1 MADPLSIASGVAGLL
16 SLGIQVTQSLVDF
29 YSAFKHQTSDIAKIT
44 QSLESLLAIFRSLG
58 GALQDRQPGTDALL
72 QEIMKSTQGCHA
84 IIKEL
89 QAECQKFQ
97 KTSAAGY
104 TSRIK
109 FFGRQA
115 TYPFRKSTL
124 QKLEED
130 IEEIQDRLSLAL
142 NVLQLKNQNRLDD
155 GMSDLKS
162 LLKSTAANQISS
174 TICEWLQAPDA
185 SINHNDICPKRHT
198 GTGLWFI
205 QSPHF
210 QDWLV
215 KRKSFLWINGF
226 AGSGKSVL
234 CSTAIQHMLHEKNNR
249 QNGVD
254 VTIGVGYFYFSF
266 NDESKQDIS
275 GMLRALLVQ
284 LLAQLYHCEESLEKL
299 HALYRH
305 SSPPVDALLDCLRK
319 IISRFS
325 ETYLLIDALDESPR
339 DTKRDSVLSAINA
352 MQQWGLPGLHLLVTS
367 RDEVD
372 IRQALAISDDQDI
385 SMKNV
390 EIDKDIV
397 NFVSYQL
404 NNDPKLQ
411 KWKERHSEIQDRLTE
426 KAQGVF
432 RYIEC
437 QFLALKRA
445 RNRNQLDECL
455 TSLPR
460 DLDGTYQRILCSID
474 EEHIEDVRRFLTV
487 LCVSN
492 RPLTIKELIH
502 AHAVDLREP
511 PHLDHGRIYE
521 EEDDLVEVC
530 RGLIELSTVEDDT
543 GLEVR
548 IARIAHFSVQEYLE
562 SERVV
567 RSEAAKFAI
576 RKELANTE
584 MAQILLVY
592 LLEPM
597 LSDGVLDMAKLEEF
611 PLAHFAAMQ
620 WFHHYGSPCQDL
632 VLRLFAGKTDSF
644 VTWVRLHDLD
654 RPWNTSVEFERAV
667 EDIPLPLYY
676 TALLGLHDV
685 LSALIANLGDE
696 ASISDAVHAT
706 GGKWN
711 NALLAAAS
719 QGHEKVVKILLDRG
733 ADVNL
738 RVGGTNPIL
747 EASSK
752 GHQSVVQ
759 MLVDHGVDVNCRGG
773 RDGNALLMA
782 STYGYKEVVQILL
795 DNGADANDSG
805 ERYCHALVA
814 ASSKGH
820 DTIIQCLLDHGAD
833 INARDGL
840 YGSSCDALQAAVLKD
855 HRKVV
860 QVLLDRGADVNRLI
874 GRDGNALQV
883 ASSKGHE
890 ELVRLLLDHG
900 ADVNSQCGHFGNALQ
915 AAVFHGH
922 EKVVNILLDHGADI
936 HSLGGAY
943 TNALVAAASSG
954 HEKILQMLIDQGA
967 DIHFESELFGDS
979 LQAAAYGG
987 QENMVQSLL
996 DRGANVNAQGGT
1008 FGNALQAAS
1017 HKGCTKI
1024 VQNLLSHGA
1033 NPKAQ
1038 GGSFGTALQAAC
1050 VRNSEEIVRILLD
1063 LGVDI
1068 NASSPKFGSAL
1079 EVASSEGHEGLVQM
1093 LLDEG
1098 ADVNAQGGVYGN
1110 ALQFASAYGHEK
1122 VVHILLN
1129 RGADVNAQGGR
1140 YGTALLAALAK
1151 DQGRVVEILLDRGA
1165 DIKPIL

>member
-29 YSAFKHQTSDIAKIT
+29 YSAFKNQTGDITKIT
-44 QSLESLLAIFRSLG
+44 QSLESLLAIFRSLE
-58 GALQDRQPGTDALL
+58 GALQDRQPRTDALL
-72 QEIMKSTQGCHA
+72 QEIEKSTQGCHS

-89 QAECQKFQ
+89 QAECQKFR

-104 TSRIK
+104 TDRIK

-142 NVLQLKNQNRLDD
+142 NVLQLKNQNQFDD
-155 GMSDLKS
+155 RISDLK
-162 LLKSTAANQISS
+162 LLVERTAAIQISS
-174 TICEWLQAPDA
+174 TICEWLHAPDA
-185 SINHNDICPKRHT
+185 AIDHNNICPKRHT

-205 QSPHF
+205 QSPSF

-215 KRKSFLWINGF
+215 KRNSFLWINGF

-234 CSTAIQHMLHEKNNR
+234 CSTAIQYMLRERHNR
-249 QNGVD
+249 HNGSG
-254 VTIGVGYFYFSF
+254 VTLGVGYFYFSF

-275 GMLRALLVQ
+275 GMLRALLLQ
-284 LLAQLYHCEESLEKL
+284 LSAQLEHGEDCLEQL
-299 HALYRH
+299 HALYRP
-305 SSPPVDALLDCLRK
+305 SSPPVGALLDCLRK
-319 IISRFS
+319 IISHSS
-325 ETYLLIDALDESPR
+325 ETYLLIDALDECPR
-339 DTKRDSVLSAINA
+339 DNKRDNLLSAIKA

-372 IRQALAISDDQDI
+372 IHQSLEISSDQDI

-397 NFVSYQL
+397 KYVSYQL

-411 KWKERHSEIQDRLTE
+411 KWKERHNEIQDRLTE

-455 TSLPR
+455 NSLPR

-502 AHAVDLREP
+502 AHAVDLEDP
-511 PHLDHGRIYE
+511 PRLDHGRIYE
-521 EEDDLVEVC
+521 QEDDLVEVC
-530 RGLIELSTVEDDT
+530 RGLIELSAVEDDT
-543 GLEVR
+543 GLDVR

-576 RKELANTE
+576 RKEQANTE

-592 LLEPM
+592 LLDPM
-597 LSDGVLDMAKLEEF
+597 LSEGVLDMAKLEEF

-620 WFHHYGSPCQDL
+620 WFHHYGSSCQGL

-644 VTWVRLHDLD
+644 VTWARLHDLD
-654 RPWNTSVEFERAV
+654 RPWNTSVDFDRAV

-676 TALLGLHDV
+676 IALLGLHDV
-685 LSALIANLGDE
+685 LSALVANPGNE

-706 GGKWN
+706 GGKWS
-711 NALLAAAS
+711 NALQAAAS
-719 QGHEKVVKILLDRG
+719 NGHEKVVKILLDRG
-733 ADVNL
+733 AEVNL
-738 RVGGTNPIL
+738 RVGNTNPIL

-752 GHQSVVQ
+752 GHQNVVQ
-759 MLVDHGVDVNCRGG
+759 VLVDHGADVNCRGG

-782 STYGYKEVVQILL
+782 STHGHKEVVQILL
-795 DNGADANDSG
+795 DNGANANDPG
-805 ERYCHALVA
+805 EKYWYALVA
-814 ASSKGH
+814 ASRKGH
-820 DTIIQCLLDHGAD
+820 ENIVQNLLDHGAD
-833 INARDGL
+833 INAKDGL
-840 YGSSCDALQAAVLKD
+840 YGSSWDALQAAVFED

-860 QVLLDRGADVNRLI
+860 QILLDHGADVNRQT

-890 ELVRLLLDHG
+890 ELVRLLLDNG
-900 ADVNSQCGHFGNALQ
+900 ANVNSQCGHFGSALQ
-915 AAVFHGH
+915 AAAFKGH
-922 EKVVNILLDHGADI
+922 DKVVHILLDYGADI
-936 HSLGGAY
+936 HSRGGAY
-943 TNALVAAASSG
+943 TNALVAAAFSG
-954 HEKILQMLIDQGA
+954 HERILQMLIDQGA
-967 DIHFESELFGDS
+967 DIHLESKLYGNA
-979 LQAAAYGG
+979 LQAAANGG
-987 QENMVQSLL
+987 QEDMVQSLL
-996 DRGANVNAQGGT
+996 DRGSDVNAQGGT
-1008 FGNALQAAS
+1008 FGTALQAAAYN
-1017 HKGCTKI
+1017 GFTKI
-1024 VQNLLSHGA
+1024 VQKLLSHGA
-1033 NPKAQ
+1033 DPKAH
-1038 GGSFGTALQAAC
+1038 GGTFGTALQAAC
-1050 VRNSEEIVRILLD
+1050 VKNSEEIVQILLD

-1068 NASSPKFGSAL
+1068 NVSGLNGGTAL
-1079 EVASSEGHEGLVQM
+1079 EVASSNGHENLVQM
-1093 LLDEG
+1093 LLDKG

-1110 ALQFASAYGHEK
+1110 ALQFASAYGHER
-1122 VVHILLN
+1122 VVHILLD
-1129 RGADVNAQGGR
+1129 RGADVHAQGGR
-1140 YGTALLAALAK
+1140 HGTALLAALAK
-1151 DQGRVVEILLDRGA
+1151 GQRGVVEILLDRGA
-1165 DIKPIL
+1165 DIEPIS